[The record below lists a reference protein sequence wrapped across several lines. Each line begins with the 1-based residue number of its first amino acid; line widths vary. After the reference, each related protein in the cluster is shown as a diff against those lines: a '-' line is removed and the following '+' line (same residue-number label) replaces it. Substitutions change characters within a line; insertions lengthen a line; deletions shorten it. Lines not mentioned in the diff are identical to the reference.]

1 MPFDFGTHFLNQ
13 FYRIPVLLLRDEY
26 ANRPISAGFLALVR
40 GLRLVGSRLDC
51 DQVNPWLAFRVAIA
65 HGCGIVALSWWL
77 LFDRGWTGLLGWRF
91 LPASSVAAYG
101 GLALTTAGLALAV
114 WARFYIGGNWSALV
128 ELKKDH
134 QLIRRGPYAIV
145 RHPIYSGFMLATL
158 GTAVMQG
165 ELHGLLALTLIVTV
179 WGYKSGVEERFL
191 MKQFGGEYEQYR
203 RRFKGLIPFVR

>member
-1 MPFDFGTHFLNQ
+1 
-13 FYRIPVLLLRDEY
+13 
-26 ANRPISAGFLALVR
+26 
-40 GLRLVGSRLDC
+40 
-51 DQVNPWLAFRVAIA
+51 
-65 HGCGIVALSWWL
+65 VALSWWL

-134 QLIRRGPYAIV
+134 QLIRRGPYVIV

-165 ELHGLLALTLIVTV
+165 ELHGLLALALIVTV
-179 WGYKSGVEERFL
+179 
-191 MKQFGGEYEQYR
+191 
-203 RRFKGLIPFVR
+203 